1 MGIYKFPIFLG
12 KDLPPRAFLSQTSFS
27 ISAIGQNETYQDSFG
42 QIVILTNIWPV
53 LRVSS
58 LSPDFPSFLLLFLP
72 SFFIYL
78 SPTMCWSLP

>member
-42 QIVILTNIWPV
+42 QIVILTNIWQRNPEE
-53 LRVSS
+53 
-58 LSPDFPSFLLLFLP
+58 LSWDRRR
-72 SFFIYL
+72 
-78 SPTMCWSLP
+78 W